1 MDPFHMGSIPRCII
15 IVLLLKK
22 WMNCA
27 SGKSGS
33 LEKWEGF
40 FLRAVIQK
48 KSKEEGK
55 GAQNKDR
62 NQSIK
67 DV

>member
-40 FLRAVIQK
+40 FKEQLFK
-48 KSKEEGK
+48 KKEERRRK
-55 GAQNKDR
+55 R
-62 NQSIK
+62 SSE
-67 DV
+67 